1 MIIVMNKTATDE
13 QIDNVLN
20 RIKDKGLE
28 ASVSKGI
35 EKTVI
40 GAIGDER
47 LLDEELLASLPGV
60 EQALHIVKPY
70 KIVAREWHNEDTVID
85 IAGHRIGGKD
95 IQIISGP
102 CSVETPEQMEQSAKA
117 VRAAGVNLMRGGAFK
132 PRTSPYT
139 FQGVG
144 FEGLD
149 MFRAAADKEGLPIVT
164 ELLDIRHLDKFLE
177 KKVDIIQIGTRSMQN
192 F

>member
-70 KIVAREWHNEDTVID
+70 KIVAREWHSDDTI
-85 IAGHRIGGKD
+85 INIKGNLIGGD
-95 IQIISGP
+95 NIQVIS
-102 CSVETPEQMEQSAKA
+102 
-117 VRAAGVNLMRGGAFK
+117 
-132 PRTSPYT
+132 
-139 FQGVG
+139 
-144 FEGLD
+144 
-149 MFRAAADKEGLPIVT
+149 
-164 ELLDIRHLDKFLE
+164 
-177 KKVDIIQIGTRSMQN
+177 
-192 F
+192 